1 MQTTACKRDVQNYKI
16 RRLAVLLISALL
28 LAAAFYTPGPI
39 EKVNAVESALPAASA
54 GIVEQRASRA
64 ITPASAAFMAAV
76 LGDVSEAEFTFEL
89 GDGTEAAPVSM
100 DEPDSAQRVPQ
111 LDVVPPDRDDKPK
124 AAPAVADANTAPV
137 NVAEPKVIAVSVG
150 APDSSAPGAGGAEQD
165 APSSPTTPADVNS
178 AAPAEPSA
186 ASEDVAE
193 PEPLSA
199 GIAEPNILSLISLN
213 FQDVPLQT
221 VLEYLSEKTALV
233 VVSDETLNGRI
244 TVISRQPMSLTEAI
258 ALINS
263 VLKERDMA
271 AVRTG
276 RMLRVV
282 TLAKAKTMNLPVTSG
297 NDPDTLTPGDDM
309 VTHIIPVRYADVA
322 GLKENLQSLL
332 PEYATMEANQKT
344 NSLIITDTTANI
356 KRMMEIIQALDTHMA
371 GVAEIRV
378 FHLNLADATTT
389 AELINKIFQQE
400 ESQSSSQSSQRG
412 GPGAMMEMMMRGGP
426 GGRGRGDDRGSTD
439 SSSAAAGVTVT
450 AVADER
456 TNSVVVSGPSDSLEL
471 VAEIIKS
478 LDSRSATPVDVK
490 VFHLEYA
497 DADNTA
503 DLINEVFG
511 ADRSSSSSR
520 SRSSS
525 QNNMPT
531 FFRGGP
537 GGGTQSN
544 SSSAAVNTVE
554 VVAAADDRTNSVVV
568 TGPGDTLEVIAVVI
582 KQLDANPEQER
593 QVFVYELK
601 NAQAANLMEIL
612 NNLFQEMQSLNEA
625 GASGGNQRFQ
635 GQAGPG
641 GAGQAGATSQTSS
654 TSDISDEAYFE
665 ADENTNSLL
674 VLTSSKNYEKV
685 KPIIEKLDK
694 RLGQVLIKV
703 LFAEVT
709 HTDSLD
715 LGFEFSMLNMRNNGG
730 STSVST
736 DFGGVPSDSDPGFIV
751 KTIEG
756 DLTATLR
763 ALQEVGKLNVLSRP
777 YILTRDNQ
785 TATITVGE
793 EVPFITNTRT
803 TVEGGTINTIQY
815 EDIGIILE
823 VTPSINPEGLVIME
837 VKPEISTTTAKT
849 IPISETVNAAV
860 FAKRSSST
868 NVEVRSGQT
877 IVIGGLVEDQL
888 IESVKKIPGLGNLPV
903 IGNLFK
909 RTTTEKAKTELLI
922 FLTPYVAMEDEEL
935 TAISEAEKN
944 RNTLTQQG
952 MGAEL
957 FDQHMKGM
965 KGAIDPNATTI
976 SPPKR

>member
-1 MQTTACKRDVQNYKI
+1 MQTTACKRDIQNYRI

-28 LAAAFYTPGPI
+28 LATASYTREPI
-39 EKVNAVESALPAASA
+39 EKVNAVES
-54 GIVEQRASRA
+54 
-64 ITPASAAFMAAV
+64 
-76 LGDVSEAEFTFEL
+76 
-89 GDGTEAAPVSM
+89 
-100 DEPDSAQRVPQ
+100 
-111 LDVVPPDRDDKPK
+111 K
-124 AAPAVADANTAPV
+124 AVA
-137 NVAEPKVIAVSVG
+137 VSIG
-150 APDSSAPGAGGAEQD
+150 APDSNAPAADGAEPN
-165 APSSPTTPADVNS
+165 APSSPTTQADARQRRV
-178 AAPAEPSA
+178 APAEPNA
-186 ASEDVAE
+186 ASKDVAE
-193 PEPLSA
+193 PEKLSA
-199 GIAEPNILSLISLN
+199 GIAEPNILSAISLN

-221 VLEYLSEKTALV
+221 VLEYLSDKTGLV

-282 TLAKAKTMNLPVTSG
+282 TLTSAKTMNLPVTSG
-297 NDPDTLTPGDDM
+297 SDPSTLAPGDDM
-309 VTHIIPVRYADVA
+309 VTHIIPIRYADAV
-322 GLKENLQSLL
+322 GLKDNLQSLL

-344 NSLIITDTTANI
+344 NALIITDTTANI
-356 KRMMEIIQALDTHMA
+356 RRMMEIIQALDTHMA

-400 ESQSSSQSSQRG
+400 ESQSSQSNQRGG

-426 GGRGRGDDRGSTD
+426 GGRGRGDDRGDSD
-439 SSSAAAGVTVT
+439 SSSAATGVTVT

-471 VAEIIKS
+471 VAEIIKA

-497 DADNTA
+497 DAENTA

-520 SRSSS
+520 SSS
-525 QNNMPT
+525 QNNMPM

-537 GGGTQSN
+537 AGGTQST
-544 SSSAAVNTVE
+544 STGTSASTVE
-554 VVAAADDRTNSVVV
+554 VVAAADERTNSVVV

-582 KQLDANPEQER
+582 KELDANPEQER
-593 QVFVYELK
+593 QVFVYQLK
-601 NAQAANLMEIL
+601 NAEAANLMEIL
-612 NNLFQEMQSLNEA
+612 NNLFQEMQSLNEE

-641 GAGQAGATSQTSS
+641 GQMGTSSQTSS

-674 VLTSSKNYEKV
+674 TLTSSKNYDKV
-685 KPIIEKLDK
+685 KPIIEQLDR

-715 LGFEFSMLNMRNNGG
+715 LGFEFSFLNMRNDGD
-730 STSVST
+730 STEFST

-751 KTIEG
+751 KAIEG

-763 ALQEVGKLNVLSRP
+763 ALQEIGKLNVLSRP

-793 EVPFITNTRT
+793 EVPFITDTRT
-803 TVEGGTINTIQY
+803 TETGQTINTIQY

-849 IPISETVNAAV
+849 IPISETVDAAV

-888 IESVKKIPGLGNLPV
+888 TETVSKIPGLGDLPV

-909 RTTTEKAKTELLI
+909 RKTTEKAKTELLI
-922 FLTPYVAMEDEEL
+922 FLTPYVAMKDDEL
-935 TAISEAEKN
+935 TAISEAEKS

-957 FDQHMKGM
+957 FDQHMEGM
-965 KGAIDPNATTI
+965 KGAVDPNEH
-976 SPPKR
+976 